1 MTIATPGT
9 NTSVD
14 LDWTTTEVP
23 DGRVRHFAVHAPW
36 TFCVTEYPTGAK
48 SRNTELVAHHPDG
61 RGGTTTHAGAD
72 YAKAYALTS
81 LHPSEAMA
89 WHSEDVPGTG
99 PVHTASWGPLYFAA
113 VTTDD
118 GQLRFGYRVD
128 GDLSDEVLT
137 LPGMHDVQQ
146 WATGVLIEHY
156 GPVRPV
162 VDVPLPG
169 VADSPAERLS
179 AAFAEL
185 MGRTVPEGDIAMALA
200 HAGLRLAD
208 DTQLHRGIADP
219 VTRLSRALY
228 AAHQITLGYDSVTE
242 LLRRAGLSLN

>member
-14 LDWTTTEVP
+14 LTWSDNLIP
-23 DGRVRHFAVHAPW
+23 DDRELHYASHRGW
-36 TFCVTEYPTGAK
+36 TFSVFARANGDVG
-48 SRNTELVAHHPDG
+48 LVARHRDG
-61 RGGTTTHAGAD
+61 RGGVTD
-72 YAKAYALTS
+72 YNTVDAAKAAALDAM
-81 LHPSEAMA
+81 HPSEAMA

-128 GDLSDEVLT
+128 GDLSDEILN

-162 VDVPLPG
+162 VDVPLPE

-179 AAFAEL
+179 AAFDDL
-185 MGRTVPEGDIAMALA
+185 MGHDGPGVSTVEEAV
-200 HAGLRLAD
+200 HEAGLRLT
-208 DTQLHRGIADP
+208 DTTPLHRGIADP

-228 AAHQITLGYDSVTE
+228 AAHRISLGYDDVTE